1 MNYTIFMPQ
10 NLTDTFHAI
19 VDTVSC
25 IMHYGFDILADVF
38 GYYCGIIG
46 LKFQFYATNSLYS
59 IYYHG
64 FFVTLWRNRNQSV
77 CRHNVNL
84 EVHSILCPTLWN
96 FDNFTNQ
103 WRGQVEK
110 VLPWI
115 RIIVTR
121 YTFKVRLYL
130 SWFVIGQSKASQ
142 VSRIWWGLTSFYG
155 YRKKYYTIKN
165 IRKWQR
171 YFYYLFCL
179 SSQ

>member
-1 MNYTIFMPQ
+1 MSLF
-10 NLTDTFHAI
+10 LL
-19 VDTVSC
+19 
-25 IMHYGFDILADVF
+25 IL
-38 GYYCGIIG
+38 
-46 LKFQFYATNSLYS
+46 
-59 IYYHG
+59 
-64 FFVTLWRNRNQSV
+64 VTLQRIHYQSV

-142 VSRIWWGLTSFYG
+142 VSRIWWGLTSFCINKEWWMIMRITKIIACCILHWHVWMSMYMVTELESI
-155 YRKKYYTIKN
+155 KFVVTFLLWETLSLFTLLIVTTKEIYYKPILVSIILKA
-165 IRKWQR
+165 
-171 YFYYLFCL
+171 
-179 SSQ
+179 